1 MMQSVHEIPCTNL
14 DESTHLGCIG
24 QPSQF
29 LSELIIILS
38 HLVTIFVQLVH
49 SFCPTW
55 SQFLSDSVTISV
67 RLVYIF
73 CPTWSQCLSD
83 SVANFDR
90 LGHIFCHNGSQFL
103 SDVVTIFVR
112 LGHNF
117 WRTKLQFVSHLVT
130 IFVQSDHNFVP
141 LCHNFCPSWSQF
153 DSVTIFVRLVYIFC
167 PT

>member
-1 MMQSVHEIPCTNL
+1 MYKIIISGIIIMMQSVHEIPCTNL
-14 DESTHLGCIG
+14 DESTLLGCIG

-73 CPTWSQCLSD
+73 CPTWSQCLYD

-90 LGHIFCHNGSQFL
+90 LSHIFCHNGS
-103 SDVVTIFVR
+103 IFA
-112 LGHNF
+112 
-117 WRTKLQFVSHLVT
+117 TMS
-130 IFVQSDHNFVP
+130 
-141 LCHNFCPSWSQF
+141 HNFCPTWSQF
-153 DSVTIFVRLVYIFC
+153 LAH
-167 PT
+167 